1 MVKVD
6 HKKYGEFCRK
16 ALEAAG
22 LSKEAA
28 ESTEK
33 FLLQTDMFGIRTH
46 GTLNILP
53 YIRKIEAGG
62 IVKDAKPE
70 VVKEGPSWAVI
81 DGHNGMGYYNADYA
95 MKIGMEKAKQTGL
108 SYIVIRNSSHYGAC
122 GVYSV
127 EGAKEGFITIT
138 ATNVGK
144 TMTVPGGRGR
154 IIGNAPFSYGVPQ
167 GDRHPSVFL
176 DVATSNAAGMKV
188 NRAKTAGQKVPDGW
202 IVDENGKP
210 TNDPN
215 TKWALYPLGGHKG
228 YGMAFFIEVLSS
240 IIGGGNILDTPM
252 WDKDAATVCPYSQF
266 FIFIDAN
273 QLMPMP
279 EFKGRMD
286 YAVEEI
292 ANSPKA
298 EGSDHIYLPGEI
310 EWGKYDKAMAEG
322 LELPDDIERNA
333 RELAKMFDLDFDSCV
348 VKTEE
353 EEHLRRAA
361 G

>member
-6 HKKYGEFCRK
+6 HRKYGEFCKK

-33 FLLQTDMFGIRTH
+33 YLLQTDMFGIRTH

-70 VVKEGPSWAVI
+70 VVKEGMSWAVI

-95 MKIGMEKAKQTGL
+95 MKIGMEKAKQTGI

-202 IVDENGKP
+202 IVDETESRPMIRTPNGLCIR
-210 TNDPN
+210 
-215 TKWALYPLGGHKG
+215 WADIRATEWH
-228 YGMAFFIEVLSS
+228 SS
-240 IIGGGNILDTPM
+240 SKYCLP
-252 WDKDAATVCPYSQF
+252 SS
-266 FIFIDAN
+266 
-273 QLMPMP
+273 
-279 EFKGRMD
+279 
-286 YAVEEI
+286 VEETFWI
-292 ANSPKA
+292 PQC
-298 EGSDHIYLPGEI
+298 GTR
-310 EWGKYDKAMAEG
+310 M
-322 LELPDDIERNA
+322 
-333 RELAKMFDLDFDSCV
+333 
-348 VKTEE
+348 
-353 EEHLRRAA
+353 LRPSVRTASSLSLSMRTS
-361 G
+361 